1 VSRPFLSP
9 SRCAPET
16 LVSPLAR
23 ALADADPAQVEDLS
37 LQGIVEL
44 RGDVDSLSPGDGE
57 ELVRLTP
64 RRAFLFTEEDP
75 ADVTAR
81 VRASGVLAFDA
92 TGGYAGLAIA
102 SEHVMRR
109 LTDLDLG
116 QIPTAG
122 PFAQVT
128 AIFRQRGDGA
138 FLVYVPQ
145 ELGHYVAEAVVDALA
160 GLEGRA

>member
-1 VSRPFLSP
+1 MSRPFLSP

-57 ELVRLTP
+57 ELVHLTS
-64 RRAFLFTEEDP
+64 RRAFLFTEDDP
-75 ADVTAR
+75 ADVAAR
-81 VRASGVLAFDA
+81 VRASGVLAYDA
-92 TGGYAGLAIA
+92 TGGYAGMAIA
-102 SEHVMRR
+102 SEQVLRR

-122 PFAQVT
+122 PFAHVT
-128 AIFRQRGDGA
+128 AIFRRRDDGA

-145 ELGHYVAEAVVDALA
+145 ELGHYAAEAALDALA
-160 GLEGRA
+160 GLEERA